1 VSTAVFILN
10 RTPTKSLKGMTPF
23 EAWHGRKPGVSFPG
37 LNKPTCLV
45 KPARSGSGLPD
56 RFDRKPVK
64 FKIKFK
70 TACSIGSD
78 RLTSRFDQFTG
89 RFDRFS
95 GRFDW

>member
-1 VSTAVFILN
+1 MEERLSFLHLFVEL
-10 RTPTKSLKGMTPF
+10 SLSYTSPLLRGSELGGPVRS
-23 EAWHGRKPGVSFPG
+23 HPG
-37 LNKPTCLV
+37 LNKPTGPV

-70 TACSIGSD
+70 ITCSTGSE
-78 RLTSRFDQFTG
+78 RRTG
-89 RFDRFS
+89 RFDRFT